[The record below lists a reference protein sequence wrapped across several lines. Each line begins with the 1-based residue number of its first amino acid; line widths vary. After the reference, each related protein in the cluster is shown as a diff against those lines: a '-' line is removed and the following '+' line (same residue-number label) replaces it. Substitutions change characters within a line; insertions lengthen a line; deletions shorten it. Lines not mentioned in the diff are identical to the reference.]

1 MVEKNREMAVC
12 RIISREQIAP
22 GVFDLRLSAEQ
33 IAGKA
38 VPGQFVNVYLDADGK
53 LLPRPISIC
62 ETEPDTGILRLVFR
76 VAGQGTAYLSGKM
89 PGETLRVLGPL
100 GNGFPMESKNAF
112 LIGGGIG
119 IPPMLELAKRL
130 SADTDIQI
138 VVGYADRNLF
148 LAEEL
153 GKYGP
158 VYVSTDDGS
167 RGTHGN
173 VIDAIREN
181 GLKADVIYACGP
193 KPMLRSLKEYAARHG
208 MECYLSMEERMACGI
223 GACLGCVCVTT
234 GKDAHSNVNNKRVCK
249 DGPVFRAEEI
259 EL

>member
-1 MVEKNREMAVC
+1 MKNKEMVSC
-12 RIISREQIAP
+12 RILSQEEIAP
-22 GVFDLRLSAEQ
+22 AIFDLCLQADA
-33 IAGKA
+33 ITALA
-38 VPGQFVNVYLDADGK
+38 VPGQFVNVYLDADGR

-62 ETEPDTGILRLVFR
+62 EADAESGMLRLVYR
-76 VAGQGTAYLSGKM
+76 VSGNGTADLSQRK
-89 PGETLRVLGPL
+89 PGEMLRVMGPL
-100 GNGFPMESKNAF
+100 GNGFPPGEKKAF

-130 SADTDIQI
+130 PGEAQI
-138 VVGYADRNLF
+138 VLGYANKNLF

-153 GKYGP
+153 GQYGP

-167 RGTHGN
+167 RGTNGN

-181 GLKADVIYACGP
+181 ALKADVIYACGP

-208 MECYLSMEERMACGI
+208 IECYLSMEERMACGI
-223 GACLGCVCVTT
+223 GACLGCVCESAE
-234 GKDAHSNVNNKRVCK
+234 KDAHSNVNNKRVCK

-259 EL
+259 VL

>member
-1 MVEKNREMAVC
+1 MERNKEMTIC
-12 RIISREQIAP
+12 EIISQEQIAP
-22 GVFDLRLSAEQ
+22 GVFDLRLAAGP
-33 IAGKA
+33 IADKA
-38 VPGQFVNVYLDADGK
+38 VPGQFVNVYIDTDGK

-62 ETEPDTGILRLVFR
+62 EADQGTGMLRLVYR
-76 VAGQGTAYLSGKM
+76 VAGGGTSYLSTKAA
-89 PGETLRVLGPL
+89 GENLRILGPL
-100 GNGFPMESKNAF
+100 GNGFPLEKKNAF

-130 SADTDIQI
+130 SPDTEVQI

-167 RGTHGN
+167 RGTSGN

-193 KPMLRSLKEYAARHG
+193 KPMLRSLKEYAARLG
-208 MECYLSMEERMACGI
+208 IECYLSMEERMACGI
-223 GACLGCVCVTT
+223 GACLGCVCETT
-234 GKDAHSNVNNKRVCK
+234 EKDAHSNVNNKRVCK

-259 EL
+259 QL